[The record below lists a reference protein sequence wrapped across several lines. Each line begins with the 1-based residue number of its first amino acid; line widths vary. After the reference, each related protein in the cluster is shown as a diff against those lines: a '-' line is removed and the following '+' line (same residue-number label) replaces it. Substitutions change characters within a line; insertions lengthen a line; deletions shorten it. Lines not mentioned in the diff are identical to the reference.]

1 MYTYIYI
8 YIYKYTRHKPTN
20 VRIVQIE
27 HPESCMKSL
36 RRRRPQSTRGVLHE
50 PWLVESTYA
59 ISCNPLSSNFLW
71 FVSPSTVLLCLN
83 LKMVGFAFLES
94 PPGIFT
100 CPLMWACW
108 CHMATCLA
116 LREGPYVGLEASGQ
130 FCLTRHF
137 LEILGSVQ
145 AVAICARGRHAWPFP
160 LKHMVLFQTGFK
172 PLVTAARACV
182 LVRRYVPSIQS
193 CCWQIMLDARR
204 FFEVFI

>member
-1 MYTYIYI
+1 
-8 YIYKYTRHKPTN
+8 
-20 VRIVQIE
+20 
-27 HPESCMKSL
+27 
-36 RRRRPQSTRGVLHE
+36 
-50 PWLVESTYA
+50 
-59 ISCNPLSSNFLW
+59 
-71 FVSPSTVLLCLN
+71 
-83 LKMVGFAFLES
+83 MVGFAFLES

-204 FFEVFI
+204 FYFAPPLECRHVREHQLEFLDSSFCQAQLSTGFLTTLCSSGLPGLISPAFGYAAAYFLAAMVACLDFLSFGQGRDEKRIASYGIIMMIGD